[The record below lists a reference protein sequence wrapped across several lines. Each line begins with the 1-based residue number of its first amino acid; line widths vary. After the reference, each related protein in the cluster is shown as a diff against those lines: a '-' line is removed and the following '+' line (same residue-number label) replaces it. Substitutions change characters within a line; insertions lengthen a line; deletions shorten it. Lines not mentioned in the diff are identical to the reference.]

1 VGASGD
7 IVDNGGINNGYAGAV
22 VDQGQANNVV
32 AANVETVRNSQSFD
46 RAVNVVKRDRQRVGR
61 NGQLL
66 QSIAPRTDADRSRE
80 MPDDG
85 PSPTLSGTNSALTR

>member
-1 VGASGD
+1 LAAST
-7 IVDNGGINNGYAGAV
+7 GYANAQL
-22 VDQGQANNVV
+22 DQGQFNGNAAAVV
-32 AANVETVRNSQSFD
+32 AMETAPDSRSFD

-66 QSIAPRTDADRSRE
+66 QSIAPRTNADRSRE

-85 PSPTLSGTNSALTR
+85 PSPTLSGSNSALTRP